1 MFFLHPI
8 YIRTD
13 GYRDIMITLLAP
25 FSVGTR
31 ICSREGFE
39 QIIQNQK
46 KLSHIQE
53 VVPQRSCICY
63 SSNITLKTHTY
74 FTGYFHL

>member
-39 QIIQNQK
+39 QIIQNQM